1 MKYRR
6 KEIIEAVQWTGANQ
20 SEIKA
25 LAGQFALF
33 DHEDTNHDGKTFNSV
48 LKVRTTD
55 SIIPAKTGDYVVRG
69 TKGDFFII
77 AQVEFESIYE
87 VIA

>member
-6 KEIIEAVQWTGANQ
+6 KEIIEAVQWTGSNQ
-20 SEIKA
+20 SDIKA

-33 DHEDTNHDGKTFNSV
+33 DHADTNHDGKTFNSV

-55 SIIPAKTGDYVVRG
+55 SIVPAKTGDYVVRG
-69 TKGDFFII
+69 AKGNFFIS
-77 AQVEFESIYE
+77 AQAEFEAIYE
-87 VIA
+87 PLV